1 VSRVGRMPVPLPKG
15 VRCEQSGAVLKVTG
29 PKGSLEMSVN
39 PEISLE
45 ITDAEVVVTR
55 PSDKPVHRSLHGLTR
70 ALVNNLVVG
79 VSQGYQKTL
88 LLEGTGYRLAMQGAS
103 LSLTVGHS
111 HPVVFEPPAG
121 ITLAVEGTQTLRVS
135 GIDKQLVGHVA
146 ARVRR
151 IRPVEPYK
159 GKGLRYEGEKVIRKE
174 SKKGA

>member
-1 VSRVGRMPVPLPKG
+1 VSRVGRLPVPLPQG
-15 VRCEQSGAVLKVTG
+15 VRCELAGAVLKVTG
-29 PKGSLEMSVN
+29 PKGSLEMAVA
-39 PEISLE
+39 PEISVE
-45 ITDAEVVVTR
+45 ITDAEVLVTR
-55 PSDKPVHRSLHGLTR
+55 PTDKPNHRSLHGLTR
-70 ALVNNLVVG
+70 ALINNLVTG

-88 LLEGTGYRLAMQGAS
+88 LLEGTGYRLAMQGKS

-111 HPVVFEPPAG
+111 HPVVFDPPEG
-121 ITLAVEGTQTLRVS
+121 VSFAVEGTQTLRVT